1 MVTRARMPGGMSGSE
16 ATGCYQGLPSKEQ
29 RAENRVGGRRDGSR
43 STAEGSV
50 FQGAG
55 CWLWQDAGGGMIAAP
70 RGHLDRLDVETG
82 DAESKII
89 GHQNLGPER
98 SRMMKAW
105 LPSDEQNS
113 EFSIGHLSCWV
124 SEGHALEVTGS
135 APLLSSPPPHK
146 REIGSQ
152 RVFFQCL
159 KCPFYPHVA
168 GLLSLPPVPTHRSR
182 HSDPRMTYHLHL
194 QIPRPPWASHVPGAL
209 PTWTHYT
216 LITTLRVG
224 DISPILWIRKPKLP

>member
-1 MVTRARMPGGMSGSE
+1 MLKTGLEEDGME
-16 ATGCYQGLPSKEQ
+16 AGAQ
-29 RAENRVGGRRDGSR
+29 RKGVYFRE
-43 STAEGSV
+43 
-50 FQGAG
+50 QGAG
-55 CWLWQDAGGGMIAAP
+55 CGRMQAGRGGMIAAP
-70 RGHLDRLDVETG
+70 WRQPDRLDVETG

-89 GHQNLGPER
+89 GHQNLGPEK

-168 GLLSLPPVPTHRSR
+168 GLLSLPSLLTEA
-182 HSDPRMTYHLHL
+182 DTLTPRMTYHLHL

-216 LITTLRVG
+216 LITTLRG
-224 DISPILWIRKPKLP
+224 R